1 MAKLATRRWG
11 DSGPRAVLV
20 HGVTAWSNTWWR
32 IGPALAERGW
42 DVTAVDL
49 RGHGDSP
56 RAGTTMHLEELGA
69 DLVET
74 MGSGVDLLVGHSL
87 GALASLSALNQEP
100 KLAARVVLEEP
111 PGMTTV
117 DRRLLAALIA
127 DDFQR
132 ALADR
137 AGFAA
142 HLSAQNPRWDRRD
155 VDEAVEGLLRGDGEA
170 IVRATEQQDLNWN
183 LVELVAPLE
192 LPLLVL
198 LAVDGTASFGAEEGG
213 SALVGDER
221 ASFTEA
227 LGANEHVVIDG
238 GHCIHRSEPR
248 LWLEAVARASE
259 V

>member
-1 MAKLATRRWG
+1 MTNLATRRWG

-20 HGVTAWSNTWWR
+20 HGMTAWSNTWWR

-56 RAGTTMHLEELGA
+56 RAGATMQLDELGA

-74 MGSGVDLLVGHSL
+74 IGSGVDLLVGHSV
-87 GALASLSALNQEP
+87 GALAGLSALNQEP
-100 KLAARVVLEEP
+100 KLAARAVLEEP

-117 DRRLLAALIA
+117 DRALLAALIA
-127 DDFQR
+127 DDFNR
-132 ALADR
+132 VRADR
-137 AGFAA
+137 DEFAA
-142 HLSAQNPRWDRRD
+142 HLSTQNPRWDQRD
-155 VDEAVEGLLRGDGEA
+155 VEEAVEGLLRGEGEA
-170 IVRATEQQDLNWN
+170 IVRATAQRDLTWN
-183 LVELVAPLE
+183 LVELVAPLQ
-192 LPLLVL
+192 LPLLAL

-221 ASFTEA
+221 ASFIET
-227 LGANEHVVIDG
+227 LGENEHVVIDG

-248 LWLEAVARASE
+248 LWLERVLDFAT
-259 V
+259 

>member
-1 MAKLATRRWG
+1 MANLATRRWG

-56 RAGTTMHLEELGA
+56 RAGTTMHLNELGA

-74 MGSGVDLLVGHSL
+74 IGPGVDLLVGHSL
-87 GALASLSALNQEP
+87 GALAGLSALNQEP
-100 KLAARVVLEEP
+100 KLAARAVLEEP

-117 DRRLLAALIA
+117 DRELLGALIA

-132 ALADR
+132 ARADR
-137 AGFAA
+137 DEFAA
-142 HLSAQNPRWDRRD
+142 HLSSQNPRWDDRD

-170 IVRATEQQDLNWN
+170 IVRATAQRDLNWD
-183 LVELVAPLE
+183 LAELVTPLRV
-192 LPLLVL
+192 PLLVL

-213 SALVGDER
+213 SALVGDDR
-221 ASFTEA
+221 ASFIEA
-227 LGANEHVVIDG
+227 LGENEHLVIDG
-238 GHCIHRSEPR
+238 GHCIHRSEPW
-248 LWLEAVARASE
+248 LWLEAVARSSE
-259 V
+259 G

>member
-20 HGVTAWSNTWWR
+20 HGMTAWSNTWWR

-49 RGHGDSP
+49 RGHGNSP
-56 RAGTTMHLEELGA
+56 RAGATMHLDELGA

-74 MGSGVDLLVGHSL
+74 IGSGVDLLVGHSL
-87 GALASLSALNQEP
+87 GALAGLSALNQES
-100 KLAARVVLEEP
+100 KLASRVVLEEP
-111 PGMTTV
+111 PGMSNV
-117 DRRLLAALIA
+117 DRELLAALVA
-127 DDFQR
+127 DDFKR
-132 ALADR
+132 AHADR
-137 AGFAA
+137 DEFAA
-142 HLSAQNPRWDRRD
+142 HLSAQNPRWDERD
-155 VDEAVEGLLRGDGEA
+155 VAARVEGLLHCDGEA
-170 IVRATEQQDLNWN
+170 IVRATEQRDLNWN

-213 SALVGDER
+213 SGLVGEER
-221 ASFTEA
+221 ATFIEA
-227 LGANEHVVIDG
+227 LGENEHVVIDG

-248 LWLEAVARASE
+248 LWLERVLDFAT
-259 V
+259 